1 MAVDTPARI
10 VVIGAGP
17 IGLEA
22 SLYARFLGYDVDI
35 LERGAVVEHVRKWG
49 HVRMFTPFRAN
60 SSPLGLAALTAQ
72 DADYVPPSDDA
83 MLTGNEWIER
93 YLTPLARTDLL
104 EDNLHL
110 GVEVLSVARSDFEKA
125 DRSSAED
132 RAESTLRVVCRNSDG
147 REREYLA
154 DVVIDASGTQSRPN
168 WAGQGGP
175 AVGEHGLRNH
185 IEYGI
190 ADVLGRDRQRYAN
203 RRVLLVGSD
212 YTAAVTLL
220 ALAKLAGEN
229 TDTRVHWLSMTGQS
243 GQASAEQASLVQ
255 QARAAGVAS
264 ACVEYFADTFMQ
276 EVERDSATGVF
287 TVRFDGEKSGT
298 GEFDEIIA
306 NVGYRPNHELY
317 RELQVFQDC
326 FADCAAAP
334 VRMKRILGDGDAE
347 QISATESLV
356 QAEPHFYVLGAKSR
370 GRDASFVF
378 SEGLEQIRLLFAL
391 IGDRANLDLYAGARG
406 LLL

>member
-35 LERGAVVEHVRKWG
+35 LERGAVAGHVRKWG
-49 HVRMFTPFRAN
+49 HVRMLTPFHVN

-72 DADYVPPSDDA
+72 DADYAAPPADA
-83 MLTGNEWIER
+83 MLTGDEWVER
-93 YLTPLARTDLL
+93 YLNPLARTDLL
-104 EDNLHL
+104 EDNLRL
-110 GVEVLSVARSDFEKA
+110 GVEVLSVARSGFEKA
-125 DRSSAED
+125 DRSSADD
-132 RAESTLRVVCRNSDG
+132 RAESTLRVVCRNSEG
-147 REREYLA
+147 RGREYLA
-154 DVVIDASGTQSRPN
+154 DVVIDASGTQSIPN

-190 ADVLGRDRQRYAN
+190 PDVLGHDRQRYAN

-212 YTAAVTLL
+212 FTAAVTLL
-220 ALAKLAGEN
+220 ALAKLSGEAP
-229 TDTRVHWLSMTGQS
+229 DTRVHWLSMSGLVGQ
-243 GQASAEQASLVQ
+243 QTAEQASIVE
-255 QARAAGVAS
+255 QARDAAESS
-264 ACVEYFADTFMQ
+264 ACMEHFADTFLL
-276 EVERDSATGVF
+276 EVARDAATGVF
-287 TVRFDGEKSGT
+287 TVRFDGEKSGA
-298 GEFDEIIA
+298 GEFDEVIA
-306 NVGYRPNHELY
+306 NVGYRPDHELY

-326 FADCAAAP
+326 YADCAAAP
-334 VRMKRILGDGDAE
+334 VRMQRILGAE
-347 QISATESLV
+347 NIGPIPASESLV

-370 GRDASFVF
+370 GRDSSFVF
-378 SEGLEQIRLLFAL
+378 SEGLEQIRSLFAL

-406 LLL
+406 LLP